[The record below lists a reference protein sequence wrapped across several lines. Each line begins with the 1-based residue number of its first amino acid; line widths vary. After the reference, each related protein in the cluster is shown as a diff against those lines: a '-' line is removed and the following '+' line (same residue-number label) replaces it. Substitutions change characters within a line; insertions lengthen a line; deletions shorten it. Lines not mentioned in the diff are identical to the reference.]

1 MRSTYRV
8 LAQLVAIGVVLQ
20 VAFIAF
26 AWFDVLSA
34 VDDGQ
39 AFADFEDDS
48 NVGHLLHSIGG
59 TVIPLLGL
67 ALLVVSFFAKIPGGV
82 KWAAIVF
89 GVVVLQF
96 VLAIVAFSAPV
107 IGALHGVNAL
117 VLAGVADQAA
127 RRAKQSSPTGSGRPQ
142 AGARVA

>member
-39 AFADFEDDS
+39 AFADVEDDS

>member
-8 LAQLVAIGVVLQ
+8 LAMLIALGVVLQ
-20 VAFIAF
+20 AASIAF

-39 AFADFEDDS
+39 AFADFDDDS

-67 ALLVVSFFAKIPGGV
+67 GLLVVSFFAKIPGGV

-89 GVVVLQF
+89 GLIVLQF
-96 VLAIVAFSAPV
+96 AFAIVAFGIPAV
-107 IGALHGVNAL
+107 GALHGINAIAIG
-117 VLAGVADQAA
+117 VLADRAA
-127 RRAKQSSPTGSGRPQ
+127 RRVGASDAVTTPRAPT
-142 AGARVA
+142 AA